1 MGVVSTSNCNAH
13 FTDGYTCSQVDY
25 ALINQ
30 VKINE
35 FQNTHKIAIGSGT
48 YTLSSDGL
56 VKDGKKIE
64 NVSLISKTNVG
75 YVSYKNSFDDKNN
88 CDKRIEEMQNSKDL
102 YFSQNG
108 NIN

>member
-1 MGVVSTSNCNAH
+1 M
-13 FTDGYTCSQVDY
+13 
-25 ALINQ
+25 INQ

-75 YVSYKNSFDDKNN
+75 CVSYKNSFDDKNN

-108 NIN
+108 SIN